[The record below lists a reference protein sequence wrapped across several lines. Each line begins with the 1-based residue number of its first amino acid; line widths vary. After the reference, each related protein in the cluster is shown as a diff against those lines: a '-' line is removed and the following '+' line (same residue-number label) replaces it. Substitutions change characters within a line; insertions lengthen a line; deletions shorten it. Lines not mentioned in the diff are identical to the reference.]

1 MSCMMA
7 PAVWTMCTAA
17 QAIRDEMRLSQ
28 QEIWGDYH
36 RKFSGA
42 QRALLAALLV
52 AGLPPAPE
60 LCMIPGGSVARF
72 ITGIKVIHGSVRGIP
87 TITVLYRD
95 VDVKCLIV
103 LLELVYQ
110 G

>member
-1 MSCMMA
+1 MRCMMA
-7 PAVWTMCTAA
+7 PLVWTMCTAA

-42 QRALLAALLV
+42 QRALLAALPMG
-52 AGLPPAPE
+52 GLPPAPE
-60 LCMIPGGSVARF
+60 LCVIPGGSVARF
-72 ITGIKVIHGSVRGIP
+72 VIGIKVVQGSVRGIP
-87 TITVLYRD
+87 AITVLYWD
-95 VDVKCLIV
+95 VDVKYLII